1 MSWKIRAAAA
11 LALGSVAATASAEQ
25 RAGDWYLVPQAGYT
39 WLDNDR
45 NAKDDMFLGLAVG
58 KHLNDAWSLEL
69 GITTGEFDLPG
80 NTSSELDITTYSLD
94 VLRVFARNSV
104 VSPYISL
111 GAGALHSKYT
121 GQSSDTNFLAQ
132 AGLGLMIQLAEKQD
146 GTMRFSLR
154 PEIKARWDLPR
165 HNDPQDK
172 FLDYSAGLG
181 FQFAFGP
188 APVVVAPEPEP
199 APPPPPPAP
208 PPAPKDSDGDGV
220 LDPNDRCPDTPRGV
234 AVDEHGCPRRG
245 SVTLH
250 GVTFEF
256 DSATLTSESRPALA
270 AVATDV
276 KRYPNLKLELQG
288 HTDSVGNDAYNLRLS
303 EQRAQ
308 SVREFLIAEG
318 VSPQQLTAKG
328 YGETQPT
335 ADNSTAEG
343 RAENRRVDMQV
354 LDNPGDVQ
362 VKGDVKDE

>member
-11 LALGSVAATASAEQ
+11 LALGSVAATAGAEQ

-45 NAKDDMFLGLAVG
+45 IAQDDMFLGLAVG
-58 KHLNDAWSLEL
+58 RHLNDAWSLEL

-80 NTSSELDITTYSLD
+80 IRGAELDLTTYSLD
-94 VLRVFARNSV
+94 VLRVFARNSM
-104 VSPYISL
+104 VSPYISV
-111 GAGALHSKYT
+111 GAGAVRSKYT
-121 GQSSDTNFLAQ
+121 GLSSDTEFMTQ
-132 AGLGLMIQLAEKQD
+132 VGLGLMIQLAEKQD
-146 GTMRFSLR
+146 GTLRFSLR
-154 PEIKARWDLPR
+154 PEVKARWELPS

-188 APVVVAPEPEP
+188 APVAAAPQPEP
-199 APPPPPPAP
+199 APAAPPPPVE
-208 PPAPKDSDGDGV
+208 PPAPQDSDGDGV
-220 LDPNDRCPDTPRGV
+220 LDSLDRCPDTPHGV
-234 AVDEHGCPRRG
+234 AVDEFGCPRRG

-256 DSATLTSESRPALA
+256 DSATLTSDSHAVLT
-270 AVATDV
+270 AVAQDV

-308 SVREFLIAEG
+308 SVREFLIAAG
-318 VSPQQLTAKG
+318 VNPQQLSAKG

-335 ADNSTAEG
+335 ASNATADG

-354 LDNPGDVQ
+354 LDNPGDVRVE
-362 VKGDVKDE
+362 VK